1 MMVQAKRHIAKTI
14 TYRILSSVV
23 TFTAIWWA
31 SGSVEFGAKISLLE
45 LLIKPLTYYIH
56 ERVWYKYVSFG
67 IEKKTLSN
75 PE

>member
-1 MMVQAKRHIAKTI
+1 MVQTKRHIAKTI
-14 TYRILSSVV
+14 TYRFLSSVV

-45 LLIKPLTYYIH
+45 LLIKPLAYYLH
-56 ERVWYKYVSFG
+56 ERVWYRCISFG
-67 IEKKTLSN
+67 IKGENLSN